1 MAAAQGRGASKS
13 RSAAPGAI
21 FENDDTIEWLEG
33 FETDGPRAIDEA
45 LNAVG
50 DLEAGEYVEAQFA
63 AYALAAAE
71 LVAAAREGDDTRLPA
86 SLAASME
93 EHRDAIN
100 EGAFAKI
107 ALKAVTRILKRSEL
121 KDQWDDDED
130 GETILEEVRD
140 LQERLRG

>member
-1 MAAAQGRGASKS
+1 MAAARSGGASKS

-21 FENDDTIEWLEG
+21 FENDDAIEWLEG

-45 LNAVG
+45 LNTVG
-50 DLEAGEYVEAQFA
+50 ELEAGEYVDGQMA

-71 LVAAAREGDDTRLPA
+71 LVSAAREGDDSRLPP
-86 SLAASME
+86 SLADSME

-100 EGAFAKI
+100 EGSFAKI

>member
-1 MAAAQGRGASKS
+1 MVAARGAGSSKS
-13 RSAAPGAI
+13 RGAAPGAI
-21 FENDDTIEWLEG
+21 FENDDAIEWLEG

-50 DLEAGEYVEAQFA
+50 ELEAGEYVDGQMA

-71 LVAAAREGDDTRLPA
+71 LVAAAREGDESRLPEK
-86 SLAASME
+86 LADSME

-100 EGAFAKI
+100 EGSFAKI

>member
-1 MAAAQGRGASKS
+1 MTASKGGRTQS
-13 RSAAPGAI
+13 RKAQPSNI
-21 FENDDTIEWLEG
+21 FENDDAIEWMEG

-50 DLEAGEYVEAQFA
+50 ELEAGEFVDGQMS

-71 LVAAAREGDDTRLPA
+71 VTAAARDGDESHLPD
-86 SLAASME
+86 SLTEAME

-100 EGAFAKI
+100 EGGFHKL

-121 KDQWDDDED
+121 KDQWDDEEDEA
-130 GETILEEVRD
+130 TLEQVRE
-140 LQERLRG
+140 LQERLRS

>member
-1 MAAAQGRGASKS
+1 MAAAQSGRASKS
-13 RSAAPGAI
+13 RSAAPGVI
-21 FENDDTIEWLEG
+21 FENDDAIEWLEG

-45 LNAVG
+45 LNAVV
-50 DLEAGEYVEAQFA
+50 DLEAGEYVEAQVV

-71 LVAAAREGDDTRLPA
+71 LVAAAREDDQSRLPE
-86 SLAASME
+86 SLTDSME

-130 GETILEEVRD
+130 GETILEDVRD

>member
-1 MAAAQGRGASKS
+1 MAAARSEGSAKSRGA
-13 RSAAPGAI
+13 APSAI
-21 FENDDTIEWLEG
+21 FENDDANEWVEG
-33 FETDGPRAIDEA
+33 FETDGARAIDEA
-45 LNAVG
+45 LNAV
-50 DLEAGEYVEAQFA
+50 DELEAGEYVEGQVA

-71 LVAAAREGDDTRLPA
+71 VVAAAREGDVSRLPE
-86 SLAASME
+86 SLADGMD

-100 EGAFAKI
+100 EGGFAKL

-130 GETILEEVRD
+130 GETIIEEVRD

>member
-1 MAAAQGRGASKS
+1 MAAAQSGRASKS

-50 DLEAGEYVEAQFA
+50 DLEAGEYVEAQVA

-71 LVAAAREGDDTRLPA
+71 LVAAAREGDDTRLPE

-93 EHRDAIN
+93 EYRDAIN

>member
-1 MAAAQGRGASKS
+1 MAAARSVRSPAS
-13 RSAAPGAI
+13 RSAAPSTI
-21 FENDDTIEWLEG
+21 FENDDAIEWLEG

-50 DLEAGEYVEAQFA
+50 ELEPGEYVEGQVA
-63 AYALAAAE
+63 AHALAAAE
-71 LVAAAREGDDTRLPA
+71 VVAAARDGDDTRLPE
-86 SLAASME
+86 SLADSME

-100 EGAFAKI
+100 DGGFAKV

-121 KDQWDDDED
+121 KDAWDEDED
-130 GETILEEVRD
+130 GETVLEEVRD